1 MMTDY
6 RTLINPSHLS
16 PEKKRLLWAGIKK
29 VDPALAELLTVD
41 PGLSA
46 LKNSFG
52 ASVRFTQKQIDA
64 FILAGQTGQG
74 GSHATN

>member
-16 PEKKRLLWAGIKK
+16 KEQKRLLWAGIKK
-29 VDPALAELLTVD
+29 ADPELAELLTVD

-52 ASVRFTQKQIDA
+52 ASVRFTQNQIDA

-74 GSHATN
+74 GSHATD